1 MYEAAVSLRRK
12 MARVGIHGFHISPG
26 EVGSREDPL
35 ALLSTQDP
43 YVKVATS
50 RTLDK
55 GGHASV
61 CPSISMN
68 KAQQPSLQVLIRRAG
83 DSSV

>member
-1 MYEAAVSLRRK
+1 MYQVSVSLRRK
-12 MARVGIHGFHISPG
+12 MARVGVHEFHISPG
-26 EVGSREDPL
+26 GVGSREDPL

-55 GGHASV
+55 GGHAPV
-61 CPSISMN
+61 CPSVSMN

-83 DSSV
+83 DSSI